1 MTLPLWFHQLLTQD
15 GPAHAVFL
23 LSIAVAVGIGLG
35 RIKVFGISIGI
46 AGVLFAG
53 ILVGHFGG
61 RLEHGVLHFARE
73 LGLILFVFSIGLSV
87 GPGFF
92 ASFRKTGLK
101 LNLLA
106 AAIVFGGLFLAAFT
120 HLVLGQPVWE
130 VIGVFCGAVTNTPSL
145 GAAQQAMKDQ
155 GESIL
160 KGMQALGGVNPALGA
175 ISHGATNVLAATNH
189 AVATGAKAAAE
200 SAVAAS
206 GMGYAVAY
214 PFGILGI
221 ILTMLLLRPLFGIKI
236 REEVER
242 WRKES
247 VAASPAPQ
255 NFNFEVKAAD
265 IEGLPVGKLG
275 ERLGAR
281 IVVTRLLRGERM
293 HVPGSSF
300 KLAVGDLL
308 HVVAPPEIAERVRAL
323 VGDYAQTDIRKV
335 SGGLEVRTLLVTRK
349 ETVGQ
354 RLADLNFLVNEG
366 VIVSRIHRSGLEFV
380 PSGRS
385 SLEWG
390 DQITVVG
397 EKSGLDRVTLSLGN
411 SPKELQHPNVLPLFI
426 GVLLGVLVG
435 SLPLA
440 IPGLPA
446 PVKLGLAGGPLIV
459 AIALGWMGRV
469 GPISFY
475 VPAAANLIMREAGIV
490 LFLACVGINSGTG
503 FFETLIHGKGLLWM
517 SWGVAFTAIPILTV
531 GIFAR
536 ALLKLNYLQI
546 CGLLAG
552 SMTDPPAL
560 GFANAMANSEAQ
572 AVTYVS
578 VYPFTTFLRIMTA
591 QVFVIFF
598 LTR

>member
-1 MTLPLWFHQLLTQD
+1 MTLPIWFHQLLTQD
-15 GPAHAVFL
+15 SPAHAVFL
-23 LSIAVAVGIGLG
+23 LSIAVAIGIGLG

-61 RLEHGVLHFARE
+61 TLEHGVLHFARE

-106 AAIVFGGLFLAAFT
+106 AAIVFGGVFLAAFT
-120 HLVLGQPVWE
+120 HLALGQPVWE

-160 KGMQALGGVNPALGA
+160 KGMQALGAVKPALEA
-175 ISHGATNVLAATNH
+175 LSHGATNH

-242 WRKES
+242 WRGEG

-255 NFNFEVKAAD
+255 NFNFEVKAAAM
-265 IEGLPVGKLG
+265 EGLPVGKLV
-275 ERLGAR
+275 ERVGAR
-281 IVVTRLLRGERM
+281 LVVTRLLRGERL
-293 HVPGSSF
+293 HVPGASF
-300 KLAVGDLL
+300 KLSMGDLL
-308 HVVAPPEIAERVRAL
+308 HVVAPPDLAEKVRAL
-323 VGDYAQTDIRKV
+323 VGDYTQTDIRKI

-354 RLADLNFLVNEG
+354 RLADLNFLVKEG

-385 SLEWG
+385 SLELG

-411 SPKELQHPNVLPLFI
+411 SPKDLQHPNVLPLFI

-490 LFLACVGINSGTG
+490 LFLACVGIHSGAG
-503 FFETLIHGKGLLWM
+503 FFETLIHGKGLVWM

-531 GIFAR
+531 GILAR
-536 ALLKLNYLQI
+536 ALFKLNYLQI

-578 VYPFTTFLRIMTA
+578 VYPFTTFLRILTA
-591 QVFVIFF
+591 QVFVIYF